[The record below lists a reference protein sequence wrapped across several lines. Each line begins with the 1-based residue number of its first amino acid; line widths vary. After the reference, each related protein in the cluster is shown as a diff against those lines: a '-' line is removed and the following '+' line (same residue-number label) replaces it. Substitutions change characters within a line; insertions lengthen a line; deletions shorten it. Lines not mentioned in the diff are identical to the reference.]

1 MLAFALI
8 AAVAIAGVLIGVS
21 ATGSSGTKSPSKA
34 LAGAAVTQQ
43 LFAGIPQ
50 NGLELGSPNAPVTMV
65 EFADPAC
72 PYCMQYAVNT
82 LPVIVQ
88 RYVRTGQVRL
98 LYNGL
103 EFVGPASDP
112 ALRAIQAAAKQNKG
126 WNVLDLLYR
135 NQGDERTSWA
145 STSLLRSV
153 GASVSGLN
161 GAKMM
166 QDMNAPQVT
175 AAIRAATQ
183 QGSAAGVSRTPSFL
197 VGRTGTTLQ
206 RLQIQSLDIG
216 AFAPA
221 IEQLLAR

>member
-1 MLAFALI
+1 MLAAALV
-8 AAVAIAGVLIGVS
+8 AAVAIAGILIGVS
-21 ATGSSGTKSPSKA
+21 ATGSSGAKTPPKA
-34 LAGAAVTQQ
+34 LAGAALTRQ

-50 NGLELGSPNAPVTMV
+50 NGMELGSPNAPVTMV

-82 LPVIVQ
+82 LPEIVQ

-112 ALRAIQAAAKQNKG
+112 ALRAIQAAAAQNKG

-153 GASVSGLN
+153 GASVPGLD

-166 QDMNAPQVT
+166 QDMSAPQTT
-175 AAIRAATQ
+175 AAIRAAAQ
-183 QGSAAGVSRTPSFL
+183 QGSAAGIHSTPSFL

-206 RLQIQSLDIG
+206 PLQIQSLDIG
-216 AFAPA
+216 AFSPT
-221 IEQLLAR
+221 IEQLLSQ

>member
-1 MLAFALI
+1 MLGTRPLPTVSGMASRSASARTVQAPKARPGSRSSAGASGRPSWLTPRRMLAFALI
-8 AAVAIAGVLIGVS
+8 AAVAIAGILIGVS
-21 ATGSSGTKSPSKA
+21 ATGSSGAKSPPKA
-34 LAGAAVTQQ
+34 LAGAALTRQ

-50 NGLELGSPNAPVTMV
+50 NGMELGSPNAPVTMV

-112 ALRAIQAAAKQNKG
+112 ALRAIQAAAAQNKG

-135 NQGDERTSWA
+135 NQGDERTNWA
-145 STSLLRSV
+145 TTSLL
-153 GASVSGLN
+153 
-161 GAKMM
+161 
-166 QDMNAPQVT
+166 
-175 AAIRAATQ
+175 
-183 QGSAAGVSRTPSFL
+183 
-197 VGRTGTTLQ
+197 
-206 RLQIQSLDIG
+206 
-216 AFAPA
+216 
-221 IEQLLAR
+221 